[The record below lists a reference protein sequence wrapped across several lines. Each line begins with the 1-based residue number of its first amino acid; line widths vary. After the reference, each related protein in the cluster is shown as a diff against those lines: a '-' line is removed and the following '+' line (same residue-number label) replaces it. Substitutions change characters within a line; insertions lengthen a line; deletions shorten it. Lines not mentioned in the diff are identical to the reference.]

1 MKNVKLIVL
10 GVLITLSGS
19 MHAQSLTKIEKKVNS
34 IIDKNNDYALKLL
47 EKVVNINSGS
57 LNKKG
62 VKKVGDVFA
71 AEFESIGFTPSWIDM
86 PEELNRAGHLFCE
99 LNTGKVKGKKLILI
113 GHLDTVF
120 EEDSPFQEFKREGNR
135 VFGPGVDDM
144 KGGDVIIYAALKSLY
159 EAGVLNN
166 TQIIIAFTGD
176 EEKAGTPISISR
188 KDLVAAAKRSDIAL
202 GFEGAT
208 GLNYA
213 TVARRSGGGWVLR
226 TEGVQAHSS
235 GIFTED
241 VGAGAIFEM
250 SRILTAFYN
259 DLPEEFL
266 TFNPSIVIGGTSI
279 NFDEMQS
286 KGYAFG
292 KDNIVPRETI
302 VHGDIRCLTNEQIDA
317 TVAKMRAIVSKHLP
331 KTNASISFDLKY
343 PPMKPTPGNYKVLK
357 VLDEV
362 SQAMGQGAV
371 KAYDPGKRGAGDI
384 SFVAEYVDGLDG
396 LGTMGGGSHTP
407 KEYMDLDHFRDL
419 TKRAALLIYK
429 LINTKS

>member
-266 TFNPSIVIGGTSI
+266 TFNPSTVIGGTSI

-317 TVAKMRAIVSKHLP
+317 TVAKMKVSKHLP